1 MRAELYW
8 VESPFPG
15 RLAIGPRP
23 RGGEWLDDELSDFRR
38 AGVEVVVSLLTPSEI
53 RELNLTKEDAGCRA
67 AGIGFLNFP
76 IPDRDVPASRVA
88 FMAFARDVY
97 ERISA
102 GQSVLCHCRAGIGRS
117 SMMVVALLA
126 LGGIPVGEAFARTTR
141 ARGREVPDTPEQR
154 AWMEDVFENRRF

>member
-1 MRAELYW
+1 MRAELYR

-38 AGVEVVVSLLTPSEI
+38 VGVDVVVSLLTASEI
-53 RELNLTKEDAGCRA
+53 RELNLMEEAAGCRA
-67 AGIGFLNFP
+67 AGIEYLNFP
-76 IPDRDVPASRVA
+76 IPDRDVPDSRVA
-88 FMAFARDVY
+88 FIAFARDVY
-97 ERISA
+97 ERISR

-126 LGGIPVGEAFARTTR
+126 LGGIPVGDAFACVIR
-141 ARGREVPDTPEQR
+141 ARGRDVPDTPEQR
-154 AWMEDVFENRRF
+154 AWMEQMF

>member
-38 AGVEVVVSLLTPSEI
+38 AGVEVVVSLLTASEV
-53 RELNLTKEDAGCRA
+53 RELDLTEEVAACQA
-67 AGIGFLNFP
+67 AGIKFLNFP
-76 IPDRDVPASRVA
+76 ILDRDVPASRLA
-88 FMAFARDVY
+88 FTAFARDIY

-117 SMMVVALLA
+117 SMMIVALLA
-126 LGGIPVGEAFARTTR
+126 LGGVPVADAFVRVIR
-141 ARGREVPDTPEQR
+141 ARGRDVPDTPEQR
-154 AWMEDVFENRRF
+154 KWLEEMF